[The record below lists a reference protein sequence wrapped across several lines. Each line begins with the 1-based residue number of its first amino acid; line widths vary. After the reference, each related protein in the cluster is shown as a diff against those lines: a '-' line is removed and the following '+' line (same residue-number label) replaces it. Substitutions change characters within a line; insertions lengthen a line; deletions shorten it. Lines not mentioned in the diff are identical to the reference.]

1 MTGIREQLEAGLKP
15 YLPDTWRVTPY
26 ERDIDRPDRPT
37 LMLRQKRY
45 RYEQTIGR
53 LVAVFKLTII
63 SPHEDDFK
71 AEDALDTDVGE
82 VLDTIISELDQV
94 VVIGGTKMRFGKA
107 GFASWDIDI
116 ETPMERKI

>member
-1 MTGIREQLEAGLKP
+1 MSIRQQLEDGLKP
-15 YLPDTWRVTPY
+15 HLPDTWRVTPY

-45 RYEQTIGR
+45 RYEQSIGR

-63 SPHEDDFK
+63 SPHEDDRK
-71 AEDALDTDVGE
+71 AEDELDTDVGD
-82 VLDTIISELDQV
+82 VLDAIVTELDAV
-94 VVIGGTKMRFGKA
+94 RVTAAEKARFGKS